1 MADPGT
7 RDRILAATAELYRRQ
22 GMAATGLKQISAAAR
37 APFGSIYH
45 HFPGGKEAITVE
57 VIRRE
62 GVRYGEFVGA
72 QLAHT
77 DPATGIP
84 QLFEDAGTLMQS
96 QDYAEACSIETIALE
111 VASTHELLRQES
123 ATVFEGWLAGI
134 AAWFGGLDIT
144 EEQARRLAVITL
156 TALEGAFV
164 LCRTLRSIEPIV
176 IAGHGVHAAVTAVL
190 AGGDSPTLNTR
201 VRGMGADPADA

>member
-1 MADPGT
+1 MAEPGT
-7 RDRILAATAELYRRQ
+7 RDRILEATAELYRRQ
-22 GMAATGLKQISAAAR
+22 GMAATGLKQISGAAR

-45 HFPGGKEAITVE
+45 HFPGGKEAITAE
-57 VIRRE
+57 VIRCE

-84 QLFEDAGTLMQS
+84 QMFETAGRLMES
-96 QDYAEACSIETIALE
+96 QDYSEACSIETIALE
-111 VASTHELLRQES
+111 VAGTNEILRQES

-134 AAWFGGLDIT
+134 AAWFGRLDIT
-144 EEQARRLAVITL
+144 EEQSRRLALITL

-164 LCRTLRSIEPIV
+164 LCRTLRSVEPIV
-176 IAGHGVHAAVTAVL
+176 IAGQGVQAAVTAVL
-190 AGGDSPTLNTR
+190 AE
-201 VRGMGADPADA
+201 

>member
-1 MADPGT
+1 MAEPGT
-7 RDRILAATAELYRRQ
+7 RDRILEATAELYRRQ
-22 GMAATGLKQISAAAR
+22 GMAATGLKQISGAAR

-45 HFPGGKEAITVE
+45 HFPGGKEAITAE
-57 VIRRE
+57 VIRCE

-84 QLFEDAGTLMQS
+84 QMFETAGRLMES
-96 QDYAEACSIETIALE
+96 QDYSEACSIETIALE
-111 VASTHELLRQES
+111 VAGTNETLRQES

-134 AAWFGGLDIT
+134 AAWFGRLDIT
-144 EEQARRLAVITL
+144 EEQSRRLALITL

-164 LCRTLRSIEPIV
+164 LCRTLRSVEPIV
-176 IAGHGVHAAVTAVL
+176 IAGQGVQAAVTAVL
-190 AGGDSPTLNTR
+190 AE
-201 VRGMGADPADA
+201 

>member
-1 MADPGT
+1 MAEPGT
-7 RDRILAATAELYRRQ
+7 RDRILEATAELYRRQ
-22 GMAATGLKQISAAAR
+22 GMAATGLKQISGAAR

-45 HFPGGKEAITVE
+45 HFPGGKEAITAE
-57 VIRRE
+57 VIRCE

-84 QLFEDAGTLMQS
+84 QMFETAGRLMES
-96 QDYAEACSIETIALE
+96 QDYSEACSIETIALE
-111 VASTHELLRQES
+111 VAGTNEILRQES

-134 AAWFGGLDIT
+134 AAWFGRLDIT
-144 EEQARRLAVITL
+144 EEQSRRLALITL

-164 LCRTLRSIEPIV
+164 LCRTLRSVEPIV
-176 IAGHGVHAAVTAVL
+176 IAGQGVQAAVAAVL
-190 AGGDSPTLNTR
+190 AE
-201 VRGMGADPADA
+201 

>member
-1 MADPGT
+1 MAEPGT
-7 RDRILAATAELYRRQ
+7 RDRILEATAELYRRQ
-22 GMAATGLKQISAAAR
+22 GMAATGLKQISGAAR

-45 HFPGGKEAITVE
+45 HFPGGKEAITAE
-57 VIRRE
+57 VIRCE

-84 QLFEDAGTLMQS
+84 QMFENAGRLMES
-96 QDYAEACSIETIALE
+96 QDYSEACSIETIALE
-111 VASTHELLRQES
+111 VAGTNEMLRQES

-134 AAWFGGLDIT
+134 AAWFGRLDIT
-144 EEQARRLAVITL
+144 EEQCRRLALITL

-164 LCRTLRSIEPIV
+164 LCRTLRSVEPIV
-176 IAGHGVHAAVTAVL
+176 TAGQGVQAAVTAIL
-190 AGGDSPTLNTR
+190 AE
-201 VRGMGADPADA
+201 